1 MSSKFVPRPDH
12 EYRLVRILNDAN
24 PDPRKWY
31 NEWYLIES
39 ADNQGVNIG
48 GPWIGDI
55 EALERAAKIL
65 GNWLYDWQEP
75 ILNGDGEPVVI
86 DADVKDPSFWAG
98 DNLVTPLEPED
109 AGVRP

>member
-39 ADNQGVNIG
+39 A
-48 GPWIGDI
+48 
-55 EALERAAKIL
+55 
-65 GNWLYDWQEP
+65 
-75 ILNGDGEPVVI
+75 NGQP
-86 DADVKDPSFWAG
+86 
-98 DNLVTPLEPED
+98 
-109 AGVRP
+109 RH